1 MTASMLRFPRF
12 RACRQWLGFLL
23 LFLICAP
30 QLPAQSQ
37 PSKKIQKLLKSA
49 FLKKRSAADSLLIAG
64 NKIYE
69 IVLEDTLGEG
79 IGLFTIRTGEAHPIN
94 GRFDGAKQDL
104 LGGGSTGETGSSYI
118 TVRSYSSG
126 RDYVQSDFID
136 DAPGFRTA
144 WLDSLLLN
152 SDNFNPVLPIRNR
165 ANKITGFQVTYDLH
179 RVPKTSDKM
188 RLITR
193 TEVHGTNFDDSW
205 VEITTIVENMGDQPL
220 EIGIRYLLDLKIAGD
235 DGPAVKETA
244 LGAEFGPTE
253 AHSGWVNFAYF
264 MAGANDT
271 IRANNPAGA
280 LPGYNVY
287 GSGITPANLLRTPLQ
302 PTVVQHVSW
311 PLAFLKPFS
320 YEVHPNFVVTRDA
333 ENTAPGDR
341 TGGDNAILYYWG
353 ETRDNTITIQP
364 GEKIQV
370 TQAILASPPDDFPP
384 LYDRDFPMCDLAAVN
399 PGPPKSFEF
408 VVQDEV
414 SGIRLLRPFNDFN
427 ATIEA
432 PDFPTGTLEPI
443 RLVGAVID
451 ESKPFGFNLRV
462 IDLCGNEII
471 CDPIFLT
478 LRPELRVFEHRF
490 DLIPSD
496 RYFYIKNQGIRRIVA
511 NLNGHEFVLSAERR
525 GGLKAG
531 NLLYMPLHGEMAIDM
546 VRYMKPAGNTMS
558 IAFEGPDGSRGD
570 LVISDMKMKS
580 MVDAV
585 LDIAS
590 IPQEFALRQNLPNPF
605 RGATEI
611 RFEVPERAPSIG
623 GAARVELKVYN
634 VLGQLVRTLVDAGLQ
649 PGAYTTNWN
658 GRDAG
663 GRLVSAGIYFYHLN
677 ANGIRI
683 TKKMALI
690 Q

>member
-1 MTASMLRFPRF
+1 MPASLLRLPWFC
-12 RACRQWLGFLL
+12 ACRRWLGWVL

-49 FLKKRSAADSLLIAG
+49 FLRKRSAADNLLIAG

-79 IGLFTIRTGEAHPIN
+79 IGLFTMRTGESHPIN
-94 GRFDGAKQDL
+94 GRFGGAQQDL

-126 RDYVQSDFID
+126 TDYVQSDFIED
-136 DAPGFRTA
+136 TPGFRTA

-152 SDNFNPVLPIRNR
+152 MGNFNPVLPIRNS

-179 RVPKTSDKM
+179 RAPETSDKM
-188 RLITR
+188 RLITK
-193 TEVHGTNFDDSW
+193 TEVHGTIFDDSW
-205 VEITTIVENMGDQPL
+205 VEITTIVENMGDHPL
-220 EIGIRYLLDLKIAGD
+220 EVGIRYLLDLKVAGD

-244 LGAEFGPTE
+244 LGAEFGQTE
-253 AHSGWVNFAYF
+253 AHFDWVSFAYF
-264 MAGANDT
+264 MAGANDG
-271 IRANNPAGA
+271 IKGNKS
-280 LPGYNVY
+280 PGYNVY
-287 GSGITPANLLRTPLQ
+287 GSGITPANLLRTPYQ
-302 PTVVQHVSW
+302 PTVLQHVSW
-311 PLAFLKPFS
+311 PLAFLKSFN
-320 YEVHPNFVVTRDA
+320 YEVHPNFVVTRD
-333 ENTAPGDR
+333 ETEKAPEDS
-341 TGGDNAILYYWG
+341 TGGDNAILYFWG

-370 TQAILASPPDDFPP
+370 TQAILASPPEDFPPP
-384 LYDRDFPMCDLAAVN
+384 LYDLDLPHCEHPVVN
-399 PGPPKSFEF
+399 LGPPKSFEF
-408 VVQDEV
+408 VVQDEL
-414 SGIRLLRPFNDFN
+414 SGIRMLRAIDAFN
-427 ATIEA
+427 ASIDI
-432 PDFPTGTLEPI
+432 PRFPTGSLEPVRVI
-443 RLVGAVID
+443 GTVID
-451 ESKPFGFNLRV
+451 ESKPFGAILLIR
-462 IDLCGNEII
+462 DMCGNEIE

-496 RYFYIKNQGIRRIVA
+496 RYFYINNQGLRRIVA

-525 GGLKAG
+525 GALKAG

-546 VRYMKPAGNTMS
+546 VRYMKPAGNVMS
-558 IAFEGPDGSRGD
+558 IAFEGPEGSRGD

-580 MVDAV
+580 TIDAI
-585 LDIAS
+585 LDLAPF
-590 IPQEFALRQNLPNPF
+590 PQEWTLRQNLPNPF

-634 VLGQLVRTLVDAGLQ
+634 VLGRLVRTLVDAELQ
-649 PGAYTTNWN
+649 PGAYTANWN
-658 GRDAG
+658 GRDAR
-663 GRLVSAGIYFYHLN
+663 GRSVAAGIYFYNLN
-677 ANGIRI
+677 ANGIRL
-683 TKKMALI
+683 TKKMALL